1 MIEIKLEDYIK
12 EKIDELMKPENEE
25 MTIRISS
32 QCVPAKV
39 NKVIENLGWKYD
51 GGRWDYN
58 ECVHRESFYQKIDT
72 TLFCLYNIYDG
83 FNRIN
88 WLYMN
93 SVQIINGSIVQNGS
107 RTDGRNHYAK
117 TLEELD
123 NE

>member
-1 MIEIKLEDYIK
+1 
-12 EKIDELMKPENEE
+12 MKPENEE

-51 GGRWDYN
+51 DGMYDYSKGLHY
-58 ECVHRESFYQKIDT
+58 EYFYKKNDT
-72 TLFCLYNIYDG
+72 TYFNLKNIYDG

-88 WLYMN
+88 MLHMY
-93 SVQIINGSIVQNGS
+93 SVQVIDNNIVPNGS

-117 TLEELD
+117 SLEEL
-123 NE
+123 NRG

>member
-51 GGRWDYN
+51 DGMYDYSKGLHY
-58 ECVHRESFYQKIDT
+58 EYFYKKIDT
-72 TLFCLYNIYDG
+72 TYFNLKNIYDG

-88 WLYMN
+88 MLHMY
-93 SVQIINGSIVQNGS
+93 SVQVIDNNIVQNGS